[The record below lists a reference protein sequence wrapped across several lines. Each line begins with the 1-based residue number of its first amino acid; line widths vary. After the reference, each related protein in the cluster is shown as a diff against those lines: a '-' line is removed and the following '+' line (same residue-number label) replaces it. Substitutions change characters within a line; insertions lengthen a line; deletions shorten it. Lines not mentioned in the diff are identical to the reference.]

1 MPLVQAPIFM
11 SFFMGLRGMANV
23 PVESMKEQGLFW
35 FTDLTLPDQFYL
47 LPIITSLTLLATI
60 EVNEKFVRLY
70 GDWRPRDSVINDP
83 WVID

>member
-60 EVNEKFVRLY
+60 EVNEQFVQLY
-70 GDWRPRDSVINDP
+70 GDWRARGS
-83 WVID
+83 